1 MAEIKYKD
9 VLADFITDIDNN
21 PNLTDEEIFKA
32 YPEFNNDKKLLDAA
46 YQYRNTWKANDY
58 DEPTLQSKFPEFFT
72 PAQPSS
78 AQPANPRV
86 NDNPAPTIEAEY
98 HESLRKQDAASGATN
113 DPNQPF
119 VAPQD
124 DNQAYKEQ
132 MLRTSEA
139 MRRNAERMA
148 QRTQQAATSIP
159 QPSLSLAPQ
168 DGSMG
173 AALERMQRQ
182 RLPEIRKHTIAN
194 NMLNETAQSLGELQR
209 ADREKW
215 MAQGEGMTPTQRSY
229 LAQAYT
235 EDPYLAAAN
244 SVLYNAEVRMQDAK
258 RQNGI
263 SWKNI
268 GEGLA
273 SFGKDTGR
281 HLLTKLEGMASFGMS
296 DLRNAKYQ
304 RDVLKKVADAE
315 AFDNPDAV
323 LTPQEK
329 ALYDATVTNIAVE
342 IARQN
347 DTSRWSK
354 AGQITADMIPFIEDI
369 MLGNALFK
377 GFGDA
382 GRKAITKGVEK
393 HVKNKLAK
401 WLLTNVGDVAMSA
414 GESAATAAI
423 LPHTFANMYGNMT
436 QADMDKVGMNGY
448 RMTLGGVK
456 EQGAAQAWGNAYR
469 DQVKE
474 LFTETGGNFRLIG
487 RALIDNP
494 LGKKILKTPF
504 GIVLKRFEGAKG
516 GAGSRLASMTMYHG
530 VLGEWLEELEGAIY
544 DGNLK
549 DFFTADTQLPMLLS
563 FSVPAAFTGGL
574 NAGQH
579 AYLDAKYKSAGKTID
594 KLIDASAYVGPDK
607 NTLKGQIMAT
617 LYQTPT
623 ENLPQAI
630 GMCVEQVYPQEYKA
644 LMEGAPEKGN
654 KAAELAYALKEYLA
668 SGTVLTVF
676 DPDML
681 GGQIAD
687 VQAHREQMRQQ
698 ATEAAQAA
706 VQNISHEDGN
716 IYRVG
721 IKGKDDVAGY
731 AFRGDLDVVPDKN
744 GAPTTRGRDLITIK
758 MDDGTTP
765 QVPADELVIL
775 DAPQSAQERI
785 DQMTEH
791 YFAQYA
797 NNDLFQIGDKVHIMQ
812 DGQPSEDSSTI
823 VNINDEGVE
832 VEIIDPNGQPNTTI
846 IPHEQAAEM
855 LSKAE
860 GTEDGI
866 VTFQMRDGNTVRLR
880 DMGDGTFASI
890 VSEGE
895 QPYKF
900 TAEELESMG
909 AKRVENPAQGQ
920 PIINNGQPVQ
930 GAPVQGQAP
939 VQPVQ
944 GQAPAAP
951 VQPVQP
957 AQPQI
962 GSNAPGIDELSAED
976 LASQTV
982 TFMQSPK
989 VAQGYLTAE
998 RAKVNAQLQQLE
1010 KEGVTEYNS
1019 AEEYRTKAQ
1028 QLEQSKAR
1036 LQAQLEKIDGAIA
1049 AINAQAEAAV
1059 ARKNLNEAIRKRAA
1073 EFSKQLGANIVIFD
1087 SLEQIPESQA
1097 AARAAYQKVGD
1108 DLDAWY
1114 DENTGDI
1121 YMNANAFED
1130 MQRFEEK
1137 VFHEVVS
1144 HKGLDQLL
1152 GKAKYDKLCDAVW
1165 NSMSEASRNQYM
1177 AYARATHI
1185 RGSEKEF
1192 QRIAAKE
1199 YIAFLSEKRAAL
1211 ELNDQSEEAN
1221 TIRSEWAKICD
1232 FLRELFKK
1240 IFGNVQITDEDLAK
1254 LVHAS
1259 FVNMQRQA
1267 QGITEEQGET
1277 NGVEAIFKPIMDA
1290 VAQWQGQPLIN
1301 GLDPKKIGL
1310 SALNPDYARN
1320 KIRQIQE
1327 LLNKPEKTAEDV
1339 AAIDGILGELYGA
1352 LNTLIG
1358 SRQGGNE
1365 NNNAESLINDIALQ
1379 IAKIGAIS
1387 QELLDSYV
1395 NEFAAAHNEEVSYGD
1410 NGFDSYIGGNSM
1422 WMRSA
1427 LDRESGNTHDAERAE
1442 KKRRKEEAAAAAAA
1456 RNKITDEQQAV
1467 IDQLSQESAVGTTF
1481 VDGKSTYTIT
1491 GVAHEN
1497 EDGNMV
1503 VPVHVE
1509 KNGKTR
1515 DFEEDAVV
1523 ISNKMLKA
1531 KPAAP
1536 VKQETKEPE
1545 DHTAADFLNEALTE
1559 TAKGNVPANVTID
1572 ETTIRDEEDSVE
1584 MDARLLID
1592 GKPSNLS
1599 VTIFDQSLGSRGG
1612 YDPANLVKYY
1622 PFDNADN
1629 WSWEKA
1635 DVLVN
1640 FFNKGEHSGKASVL
1654 DESDAVYF
1662 TSLQAAMEFAEFVN
1676 SEAANSPEVRLAI
1689 AEAETDP
1696 NPTEAQKKAENYKQG
1711 HVTLWGLPITIENPK
1726 GSIRRGTDANG
1737 KQWEQE
1743 MHHTY
1748 GKIRRTEG
1756 VDGDH
1761 IDVFIGP
1768 NLTSDKVF
1776 VVDQRN
1782 VDTGEFDEHK
1792 VMLGF
1797 DSLEDA
1803 QNGYLSNYE
1812 EGWQGMGTVT
1822 EVTMDEFK
1830 KWIDSSTRKTKPFAE
1845 YKSVKPEGGQSQ
1857 EQAPALAAEVIDPNA
1872 PLNSLSD
1879 VKKLMD
1885 AIGYEGTLSKVL
1897 TDNAGKKFVK
1907 YQANGV
1913 VTPNIYLGETTP
1925 RDILEQFY
1933 LYDNVMGVNIP
1944 ADLQAEFDK
1953 EKARAQEVRNDLY
1966 ASDREQI
1973 KQMLTEERIPFVD
1986 VVDSERGSR
1995 IIFTDRKNENGNYTD
2010 WMDVSDADRARE
2022 DISFIRAK
2030 AATYNRET
2038 SETPAEDLTPLEA
2051 AKKRKAARN
2060 AAKAAEQAA
2069 QTQGESEMLTR
2080 LRELQEG
2087 EDQQAP
2093 QDYLHSLTDEQ
2104 LDVLEDEVNEL
2115 WNKART
2121 ENNLRDLNDQQI
2133 REQYPEA
2140 WKTLLLR
2147 NRVSAEN
2154 SRRYDMQIT
2163 EESIANRKAHTE
2175 SEELRRYYEYE
2186 FAYMR
2191 ASASKGDVLKAV
2203 HDAEEYLAGL
2213 SYEELA
2219 KIYNE
2224 IVRLQSEHDVPWIL
2238 NNAYKARSAN
2248 MENEGVFDYGLN
2260 HQGEIPEG
2268 KANKPKI
2275 NASDWTAKDDL
2286 RPVLQ
2291 GVYHDPTGV
2300 GVVTNAHILMA
2311 TPSLYDPA
2319 QDGKIVKKDGST
2331 VDGKFPDWQ
2340 GVVDQ
2345 ARRINK
2351 KEATVD
2357 WTAIRNFIA
2366 GIKAKMK
2373 EEGNPLKKDSL
2384 ANIIFRMPDG
2394 QVIIYRLN
2402 MFIPFADAAAA
2413 VGANTLHYSPI
2424 NGQTLAEVG
2433 DSHLVIMPVDPE
2445 SFRKNLDWGYKDNF
2459 YYDLQPKQDEPVSAE
2474 TPKTESK
2481 PERKPKPTRKKA
2493 APAEQ
2498 TQAPVETDAEVIETQ
2513 KPKNTDKIEDV
2524 GEKIGGARKDIVQET
2539 VDRINVNGDTF
2550 AKIFPK
2556 FDYHKLIANGLEP
2569 RLAAG
2574 LKYVCEH
2581 AKKSYKIRKKRFGEK
2596 NALEATR
2603 FMANYAKG
2611 YLLGDTSLD
2620 FTSEGWVF
2628 TAYGKRRYE
2637 FGIKLWESLREAM
2650 GDTMFDVDLSGYD
2663 CDIIPTEEERRAEAV
2678 EAGRKFTHSTNV
2690 YYRRNADGESVEFTP
2705 RYAINTPKG
2714 DKLFTAEEYDQAV
2727 QYFQDQVTSAI
2738 NYQAANPFELAIYRK
2753 RGSDDCCVHAKIGG
2767 KWVELT
2773 PWGKEY
2779 GLKYRD
2785 EHRAELQA
2793 MAQRK
2798 AEELKEQRKNTRPE
2812 AKVEVKWFSGV
2823 EVVGS
2828 YRIATKIG
2836 KEYVPISD
2844 PMLPKDIW
2852 RYAREHHD
2860 ELQAKAQELLNAY
2873 LDEQEANRGW
2883 KPQLNIGGLR
2893 NRVGTDWRN
2902 GADVTAERFRTEFG
2916 FRGVEFGNYVT
2927 QKERQRLL
2935 NECFDALHDMA
2946 EILGVSPRALS
2957 LNGQL
2962 GFAIGARGGAGA
2974 KAHYEP
2980 GKNVINLTK
2989 KNGWGA
2995 LAHEWWHA
3003 MDYYF
3008 GKREKERP
3016 ATGGV
3021 FRDDVRKQMQDAF
3034 AAVMKAINGSEYLK
3048 RSQNLDA
3055 KTNKHYYA
3063 EDTELGARAFEDYI
3077 AKQLIERGQ
3086 VNDFLSHHT
3095 SEEDWNGDISNYPYP
3110 IEKDGTALADAFQSF
3125 FDTVEEQEDAS
3136 TGNSVLFSVTDKKYA
3151 QFALTQANN
3160 PMLDDVH
3167 TGIRS
3172 VEDIH
3177 TLEETLN
3184 DDKLLVTEP
3193 DWEEED
3199 IRRAIDDN
3207 QVTIY
3212 SSKPIQDG
3220 TFVTPSRMVAE
3231 DYAGGEIV
3239 YEKTVS
3245 PDKVAWIASD
3255 EGQYADVDHYDG
3267 NILFSI
3273 TNANNEIF
3281 YSNAE
3286 RAVEGI
3292 KQDKATPEQWRAMI
3306 EKAGGLKAGE
3316 DKWLGLSDWL
3326 AQQRP
3331 TIESHPDETP
3341 LQFAQRAQAERK
3353 KFTISK
3359 QEILHYIRANKIQ
3372 IEETEYGETTP
3383 ENNPTFR
3390 AFQDEVTEMWENVN
3404 RMQNGRFNE
3413 AVQDI
3418 IRFEDDMQA
3427 KYGDDWRDLM
3437 DDSER
3442 NVANYLQ
3449 ERRDEIN
3456 MEVFLPEEVVM
3467 EEMCNRHGDDFQLAF
3482 SIDDDGSLSIA
3493 NEDAAGYYLD
3503 VNPINDTR
3511 LQYTTEGLTNKHEI
3525 AMTVPTIE
3533 AWNETDEIHF
3543 GDAGEG
3549 RAIAWVRFGDAKT
3562 VSKPEELVQAEQG
3575 YKEFSRKMIGQYG
3588 LTYTERVMSDSERQ
3602 QESDLIAKLNQ
3613 ARKDHPQVEEKV
3625 LVIDEIQS
3633 KRHQDGREYGYVDSE
3648 TAIKYRQLEK
3658 EVSKAQLEYHDYRDQ
3673 LWKKYENQVRTRG
3686 EMLDVL
3692 TPEEKSKHTELQEK
3706 YENLYDRWEDFKMN
3720 IPASAIPAAPFE
3732 KNWHELAMKRILRY
3746 AAENGYD
3753 KVAWTTGDQQAER
3766 YDIGE
3771 FIESITRN
3779 EDEDYPYSY
3788 EVVPVNGSYM
3798 NYDFDENGIYH
3809 DDGDPQMDGKSM
3821 EDIFGK
3827 DLAKRLK
3834 EMPAGEKLDGNGL
3847 RIGAEGM
3854 KGFYDEILPR
3864 FLTKYGKKWGAQ
3876 VGSVQLPE
3884 LREKEWEN
3892 GERGGLKMH
3901 SIDITPEMRESVLQG
3916 QPMFSIT
3923 PKNTSLDQVL
3933 FSIKVNHNSP
3943 FLLKKADG
3951 AFVDP
3956 ATGERLGFDH
3966 RFMSAGEGGQAHGW
3980 GSYFSVND
3988 LRNYASSQREFATYQ
4003 GWKAYQLPLTVENI
4017 PAHMIL
4023 QISEVHKGRT
4033 FEHMCKIAKDI
4044 LNDYRA
4050 DIAEEEGTLRG
4061 SRIFD
4066 QMYNHDFI
4074 SYDDEVDLLNKY
4086 EQNGVEWIKSFFDE
4100 IEKGIDA
4107 LNADDFLLPAR
4118 HHYDV
4123 EIPDNNGTNYIEEE
4137 QPLSKEQIE
4146 RLRKANEEL
4155 AQEDIF
4161 DHGYTR
4167 KYQRTYPFSDVKN
4180 FLLFAEKQPEQYPF
4194 RSFYGDLES
4203 FMGANMHPEYIT
4215 KLLQR
4220 AGFDGIHYE
4229 GQRDGECY
4237 VIFNENDA
4245 KIVNHVMFSITP
4257 KAERIEKLRN
4267 SEPVVITG
4275 NEIAVSDV
4283 PAEQRRIVKEYM
4295 REHNL
4300 KGEYTNADTGS
4311 VIQVQYG
4318 RKNGGVMELLQ
4329 HDFKNPEHIQSIA
4342 AIPQI
4347 IEKSIYIDSAKNWDK
4362 EKNPEVTEYQYFVC
4376 GLKIGDED
4384 YTVRSSIAIDRHG
4397 NRYYDHKL
4405 THMEKGKLLD
4415 LSGRVTNPAR
4425 SQAVADNGSITNSER
4440 KDNTLFSILQ
4450 INPQENAENLQN
4462 SSENADLESKSGENG
4477 EQTPKNTSLDQVLF
4491 SITVN
4496 HNSPYLL
4503 KKADGSFVDPAT
4515 GERLGFDHRFIGS
4528 GEGAQAHGWGSY
4540 FSQNDIEGYRQETKT
4555 YKDEPVAADP
4565 YSDNAADRAL
4575 FYYEQEGGTQKA
4587 VKFLRE
4593 LMREEDDADTK
4604 REYQECIDVL
4614 LDEKSW
4620 GERKGHRYI
4629 VEIPDNDGTN
4639 YLDEMKTLPKPLRR
4653 KIAAAVRELPGEP
4666 MPSVKYVNYTGGWR
4680 QLADMIERN
4689 QWAYLE
4695 IRDRLFNA
4703 FGGYPIDSEKRLSKL
4718 MSSLGFV
4725 GVHYDGRRDGECYVI
4740 FDENDAKIVDHVMF
4754 SITEKDPVK
4763 RWEAENPKPKAKE
4776 DEPTID
4782 YAKRLQQ
4789 WNNEHRKVKDA
4800 IKDAQPS
4807 YDHETYDGVLFSM
4820 TPPVTGETLGD
4831 VATSARQR
4839 SDLNRKR
4846 RESAAITDM
4855 LIQLSKDN
4863 YWRMQEALHKINA
4876 DIKSLRRAMRL
4887 QSNLD
4892 KKQVEELL
4900 HLYQSLIESTSEWAK
4915 PGDMPETTGMI
4926 FKNIVESIGKE
4937 DITEQINNIMV
4948 YLSAAQR
4955 TAARNQWYK
4964 LRTTE
4969 LKKLN
4974 ISGVVTQG
4982 KVAVQGQ
4989 HAIQALNE
4997 ALSKENGL
5005 TLKDLVGDA
5014 ETGDEGLIGRMMEE
5028 EDKATTESLKLE
5040 YKGKW
5045 IGYTLAAQHM
5055 ERMEQLN
5062 SERKELEAD
5071 KRAAENNEHL
5081 KPFVKAELI
5090 ERLRQ
5095 ALVDNDIA
5103 KADAYMQSTTDLQD
5117 YVTMQT
5123 ERAKNFLQHLEEW
5136 SRRIRNMAAED
5147 LSGVQAD
5154 PLGKDRKKSKVLA
5167 DLSDWQFSTARD
5179 MQSLLRFLG
5188 RNTPDGK
5195 GALYNHYFYGYQ
5207 RAADTE
5213 FKGIMEATDTMGKKV
5228 AEIFG
5233 KGYKTFEDVGKLCRQ
5248 ESKRLKLELKDV
5260 FDGVNNVDIP
5270 ISVDNALYIY
5280 AVSKMDDGMDKLLA
5294 MNISREDVANLI
5306 KDIDPR
5312 LIELVDWVQ
5321 NEFFVNLRNR
5331 YNPTHESLY
5340 GAPMDKIENY
5350 FPLRI
5355 ARGSLQK
5362 NVDVAE
5368 DENDASRLLPGT
5380 STGAIKRRTKNAKP
5394 LDILAAGFL
5403 TETVRHITQMEKW
5416 NAFAQWTRDTNIL
5429 LSDIMFRERVKALNS
5444 YIYGENGDVYAAL
5457 KKAMQMANGTYKSAK
5472 ESGSTFTLN
5481 VAKGATSAK
5490 INFRVWT
5497 AMKQIASHPAVIP
5510 YLTNAAAWKEY
5521 GKIMVNPYQAL
5532 YGARQWALETLP
5544 AFQKRIS
5551 KRDMG
5556 DMRLM
5561 RRAGDWEW
5569 QRKILEASAKYG
5581 MFSNMYVDTL
5591 TCAHIAKVA
5600 YESTKADLLSKGY
5613 TEEQATEKALLE
5625 AEIAFNTSQQSSESG
5640 YMAPVQSD
5648 RTWNTVVHTVF
5659 RVSPIQYTREWLY
5672 YGRNIGRKMKKG
5684 AKERMVDSRMR
5695 FYMLDGLSREQA
5707 QKAAESDYR
5716 KALAKD
5722 IAGFTV
5728 YGWLMNAVWRLM
5740 AAVPYLL
5747 LGDDDDEKKKLIKRA
5762 MTWGFYASPITGL
5775 FWGGALESALDR
5787 GDVAELFDKEMPI
5800 TSDIVKAARLI
5811 KGGKAAEVASASLN
5825 VLVQSTIGFDIAQF
5839 TENIA
5844 DAVIAVKSDQDMSNF
5859 KKARLVA
5866 QSLMSVPKSQW
5877 EQVLIDKAVEDAPK
5891 QSNGAWTKYKFQS
5904 VYDKY
5909 LEDYIEYYSVHQA
5922 PLTFWAR
5929 GEENEQKMRE
5939 NAEKKYRKLLR
5950 ERGIDKDVLPN
5961 TKASRD
5967 KKRR

>member
-1 MAEIKYKD
+1 MADRIAELYQIASKKG
-9 VLADFITDIDNN
+9 VLAEGLTEDMFREQTKTDEGLRSFYDYASQNGM
-21 PNLTDEEIFKA
+21 NLTEWPTFRGKARGEIMDDL
-32 YPEFNNDKKLLDAA
+32 P
-46 YQYRNTWKANDY
+46 QQ
-58 DEPTLQSKFPEFFT
+58 PQQ

-78 AQPANPRV
+78 SQPSSSAQPAGV
-86 NDNPAPTIEAEY
+86 SGGSLLDEQAELARQNAY
-98 HESLRKQDAASGATN
+98 QGVTN

-119 VAPQD
+119 VASQTTQPIQGRELKMD
-124 DNQAYKEQ
+124 EVVRPKGYENLTDEQLNEQIAQLSGNVHEQKARELYKARYGKDYVEPEEPKGWWERYFGNKGREYANERQRYAEAVLDASRIEELDNPGAAK
-132 MLRTSEA
+132 
-139 MRRNAERMA
+139 RRNEQVATLKQEKAYRDRQVAMPKLGEEIKDLQ
-148 QRTQQAATSIP
+148 QRI
-159 QPSLSLAPQ
+159 LSNEKQ
-168 DGSMG
+168 DGNDMRG
-173 AALERMQRQ
+173 A
-182 RLPEIRKHTIAN
+182 KHLLNQTI
-194 NMLNETAQSLGELQR
+194 
-209 ADREKW
+209 D
-215 MAQGEGMTPTQRSY
+215 
-229 LAQAYT
+229 
-235 EDPYLAAAN
+235 
-244 SVLYNAEVRMQDAK
+244 LYNAPSKYGRGSGIANWGQGLADQITDYDTWTAGVTELVRYGNLNGIVNKMNKGGYDTLTKEEQLLLETFLMSTAVQDMRSDLSTGYEIGKGAAESIPFMVEMYLTAGAGAAAK
-258 RQNGI
+258 RGLVQLAERKVGKAFAEKLARSLGGTAIRDAAGNLVERGATQTVAGKVGKTLAYDFAQTAAMP
-263 SWKNI
+263 STYSNI
-268 GEGLA
+268 YKDRVTEILQGDGNYGFKDLA
-273 SFGKDTGR
+273 RSFTGQMVETGTER
-281 HLLTKLEGMASFGMS
+281 WGGRLIDRGMS
-296 DLRNAKYQ
+296 KMI
-304 RDVLKKVADAE
+304 
-315 AFDNPDAV
+315 PI
-323 LTPQEK
+323 
-329 ALYDATVTNIAVE
+329 DAT
-342 IARQN
+342 
-347 DTSRWSK
+347 
-354 AGQITADMIPFIEDI
+354 
-369 MLGNALFK
+369 ALW
-377 GFGDA
+377 G
-382 GRKAITKGVEK
+382 
-393 HVKNKLAK
+393 KNKLFGHFVENYINSPIGETGEEVIAAGVNTLRSLNPLYYHTDDK
-401 WLLTNVGDVAMSA
+401 SVSSNKRLRGELGEMLTPEGLGKTFLTILPMSIFGGGANAAMNRMAANAVVRDYGQSRQALQSLLESSGATPEEANRIVNQIEASDSDRAFFDKMNMAYNNLLNKYMMENPNAPIEDVKAYQQQLDQVLGDYTKQAGAYNQMVGDLMEKYEKLSDNEKRTVDSAM
-414 GESAATAAI
+414 EDYMVRAAEE
-423 LPHTFANMYGNMT
+423 FASK
-436 QADMDKVGMNGY
+436 QQPQD
-448 RMTLGGVK
+448 R
-456 EQGAAQAWGNAYR
+456 Q
-469 DQVKE
+469 
-474 LFTETGGNFRLIG
+474 
-487 RALIDNP
+487 
-494 LGKKILKTPF
+494 
-504 GIVLKRFEGAKG
+504 
-516 GAGSRLASMTMYHG
+516 
-530 VLGEWLEELEGAIY
+530 
-544 DGNLK
+544 
-549 DFFTADTQLPMLLS
+549 TQL
-563 FSVPAAFTGGL
+563 
-574 NAGQH
+574 
-579 AYLDAKYKSAGKTID
+579 
-594 KLIDASAYVGPDK
+594 
-607 NTLKGQIMAT
+607 
-617 LYQTPT
+617 
-623 ENLPQAI
+623 
-630 GMCVEQVYPQEYKA
+630 
-644 LMEGAPEKGN
+644 
-654 KAAELAYALKEYLA
+654 
-668 SGTVLTVF
+668 
-676 DPDML
+676 
-681 GGQIAD
+681 
-687 VQAHREQMRQQ
+687 RQQ
-698 ATEAAQAA
+698 ATEAAQQE
-706 VQNISHEDGN
+706 VQGMTHQDGN
-716 IYRVG
+716 VYYVG
-721 IKGKDDVAGY
+721 IKGKDGSEGY
-731 AFRGDLDVVPDKN
+731 AVSGNLNMQQDDK
-744 GAPTTRGRDLITIK
+744 GMYSTSGRDLVTVK
-758 MDDGTTP
+758 MNDGSVQ
-765 QVPADELVIL
+765 QVPADELVVRDL
-775 DAPQSAQERI
+775 PVSANELIQERT
-785 DQMTEH
+785 DH

-797 NNDLFQIGDKVHIMQ
+797 NNDLFHVGDKVYLKQ
-812 DGQPSEDSSTI
+812 NGQQSAESSTI
-823 VNINDEGVE
+823 VDINDEGIE

-846 IPHEQAAEM
+846 IPHEEAAEA
-855 LSKAE
+855 LAVAE
-860 GTEDGI
+860 GETEDNI
-866 VTFQMRDGNTVRLR
+866 VTYNVNGNELRLR
-880 DMGDGTFASI
+880 DLGNGTY
-890 VSEGE
+890 E
-895 QPYKF
+895 
-900 TAEELESMG
+900 TLDAEEG
-909 AKRVENPAQGQ
+909 AAPHRFTDADLAQLGAQRVD
-920 PIINNGQPVQ
+920 QPVSSQ
-930 GAPVQGQAP
+930 PLQQPVIGQAP
-939 VQPVQ
+939 VQAPLQ
-944 GQAPAAP
+944 TQQPPQAP
-951 VQPVQP
+951 QQ
-957 AQPQI
+957 QQF

-976 LASQTV
+976 FAAQTV
-982 TFMQSPK
+982 SFMQSPK

-1010 KEGVTEYNS
+1010 NEGVVDYTN
-1019 AEEYRTKAQ
+1019 AEDYRTKAQ
-1028 QLEQSKAR
+1028 QIEQTKAR

-1114 DENTGDI
+1114 DETTGDI

-1152 GKAKYDKLCDAVW
+1152 GKAKYEKLCDAVW

-1199 YIAFLSEKRAAL
+1199 YIAFLSERRAAL

-1221 TIRSEWAKICD
+1221 TIRSEWAKICE
-1232 FLRELFKK
+1232 FLKDLFSK

-1267 QGITEEQGET
+1267 QGITEEQAPTDNRETTETPTVSTKHSVPYRTLETDRYGQEIGYTQEVYDEAFRLEQQFAEELDRIGSIEDESEFERQAKEFDYKNLPKGYTTIYDEENKTLRIIPNEPTQYDVGNLHKTPRKFKVGELIQ
-1277 NGVEAIFKPIMDA
+1277 VEVGGRFPHVYVTEVDASGKVVTAIDMEDGRTIISDGHIRDANDIMQDK
-1290 VAQWQGQPLIN
+1290 QT
-1301 GLDPKKIGL
+1301 
-1310 SALNPDYARN
+1310 
-1320 KIRQIQE
+1320 
-1327 LLNKPEKTAEDV
+1327 PEKVTQFLNSLRTA
-1339 AAIDGILGELYGA
+1339 
-1352 LNTLIG
+1352 T
-1358 SRQGGNE
+1358 S
-1365 NNNAESLINDIALQ
+1365 S
-1379 IAKIGAIS
+1379 K
-1387 QELLDSYV
+1387 
-1395 NEFAAAHNEEVSYGD
+1395 
-1410 NGFDSYIGGNSM
+1410 
-1422 WMRSA
+1422 
-1427 LDRESGNTHDAERAE
+1427 
-1442 KKRRKEEAAAAAAA
+1442 
-1456 RNKITDEQQAV
+1456 
-1467 IDQLSQESAVGTTF
+1467 
-1481 VDGKSTYTIT
+1481 
-1491 GVAHEN
+1491 
-1497 EDGNMV
+1497 
-1503 VPVHVE
+1503 P
-1509 KNGKTR
+1509 
-1515 DFEEDAVV
+1515 
-1523 ISNKMLKA
+1523 KA

-1536 VKQETKEPE
+1536 VKQQPVTEATPE
-1545 DHTAADFLNEALTE
+1545 E
-1559 TAKGNVPANVTID
+1559 
-1572 ETTIRDEEDSVE
+1572 
-1584 MDARLLID
+1584 
-1592 GKPSNLS
+1592 
-1599 VTIFDQSLGSRGG
+1599 
-1612 YDPANLVKYY
+1612 
-1622 PFDNADN
+1622 
-1629 WSWEKA
+1629 
-1635 DVLVN
+1635 
-1640 FFNKGEHSGKASVL
+1640 
-1654 DESDAVYF
+1654 
-1662 TSLQAAMEFAEFVN
+1662 
-1676 SEAANSPEVRLAI
+1676 RLAQ
-1689 AEAETDP
+1689 AEAETDT

-1792 VMLGF
+1792 CMLGF
-1797 DSLEDA
+1797 DSLEEA

-1812 EGWQGMGTVT
+1812 EGWQGMGSVT

-1830 KWIDSSTRKTKPFAE
+1830 KWIDSSHRKTKPFAE
-1845 YKSVKPEGGQSQ
+1845 YKSVKTEGADSTAM
-1857 EQAPALAAEVIDPNA
+1857 EQAP
-1872 PLNSLSD
+1872 
-1879 VKKLMD
+1879 
-1885 AIGYEGTLSKVL
+1885 
-1897 TDNAGKKFVK
+1897 TD
-1907 YQANGV
+1907 
-1913 VTPNIYLGETTP
+1913 
-1925 RDILEQFY
+1925 
-1933 LYDNVMGVNIP
+1933 
-1944 ADLQAEFDK
+1944 
-1953 EKARAQEVRNDLY
+1953 
-1966 ASDREQI
+1966 
-1973 KQMLTEERIPFVD
+1973 
-1986 VVDSERGSR
+1986 
-1995 IIFTDRKNENGNYTD
+1995 
-2010 WMDVSDADRARE
+2010 
-2022 DISFIRAK
+2022 
-2030 AATYNRET
+2030 NRET
-2038 SETPAEDLTPLEA
+2038 TDTPAEDLTPLEA
-2051 AKKRKAARN
+2051 AQKRKAARE

-2121 ENNLRDLNDQQI
+2121 ENNLRDLNDPQI

-2191 ASASKGDVLKAV
+2191 ASASNGDVLKAV

-2238 NNAYKARSAN
+2238 SNAYRARSAN

-2319 QDGKIVKKDGST
+2319 QEGKIVKKDGST
-2331 VDGKFPDWQ
+2331 VDGQFPNWQ

-2384 ANIIFRMPDG
+2384 ANIIIRMPDG

-2424 NGQTLAEVG
+2424 NGQTLAENNG
-2433 DSHLVIMPVDPE
+2433 TQLVLMPVDPE

-2581 AKKSYKIRKKRFGEK
+2581 AKKSYKIRKKRFGEN

-2663 CDIIPTEEERRAEAV
+2663 CDVIQSEEERKAEA
-2678 EAGRKFTHSTNV
+2678 EEKGRTYRPSSSI

-2812 AKVEVKWFSGV
+2812 AKVELRLTRREDGTYGNQFQVKL
-2823 EVVGS
+2823 
-2828 YRIATKIG
+2828 G
-2836 KEYVPISD
+2836 KEYVPI
-2844 PMLPKDIW
+2844 KDDIMPITDS
-2852 RYAREHHD
+2852 YNYLREHRE
-2860 ELQAKAQELLNAY
+2860 ELTAKAQEMLNAY

-3021 FRDDVRKQMQDAF
+3021 FREDVRKQMQDAF

-3077 AKQLIERGQ
+3077 AKQLIARGQ

-3184 DDKLLVTEP
+3184 DERLLVTEP

-3199 IRRAIDDN
+3199 IRRAIEDN

-3231 DYAGGEIV
+3231 DYAGGEMV

-3255 EGQYADVDHYDG
+3255 EGQYADTDHYNG

-3286 RAVEGI
+3286 RAVESI

-3316 DKWLGLSDWL
+3316 DKWIGLSDWL

-3413 AVQDI
+3413 ANQDI

-3437 DDSER
+3437 DDSEH

-3511 LQYTTEGLTNKHEI
+3511 LQYTTDGLTNKHEI

-3549 RAIAWVRFGDAKT
+3549 KVVAWARFGDAT
-3562 VSKPEELVQAEQG
+3562 DEQG
-3575 YKEFSRKMIGQYG
+3575 NK
-3588 LTYTERVMSDSERQ
+3588 T
-3602 QESDLIAKLNQ
+3602 
-3613 ARKDHPQVEEKV
+3613 

-3633 KRHQDGREYGYVDSE
+3633 KRHQEGREKGYKATPTEEEYKEIIRREKVANSLRGDKYDFEREMKVKYGSFDFEDIFNSQMTDAERDEWRQYDHDVDEAEAELHELKDRFPYDPS
-3648 TAIKYRQLEK
+3648 
-3658 EVSKAQLEYHDYRDQ
+3658 
-3673 LWKKYENQVRTRG
+3673 
-3686 EMLDVL
+3686 
-3692 TPEEKSKHTELQEK
+3692 TP
-3706 YENLYDRWEDFKMN
+3706 
-3720 IPASAIPAAPFE
+3720 PAAPFE
-3732 KNWHELAMKRILRY
+3732 KNWHELAMKRILRF

-3753 KVAWTTGDQQAER
+3753 KVAWTTGDQQAAR
-3766 YDIGE
+3766 YNIGE
-3771 FIESITRN
+3771 VIDSITRN

-3788 EVVPVNGSYM
+3788 SVMSKDHGELE
-3798 NYDFDENGIYH
+3798 YDFDEDGIYH
-3809 DDGDPQMDGKSM
+3809 DDGDPELDGKSM
-3821 EDIFGK
+3821 SDVFGK
-3827 DLAKRLK
+3827 ELAKRLQ
-3834 EMPAGEKLDGNGL
+3834 EMPAGETIDNEGL
-3847 RIGAEGM
+3847 RIGGEGM
-3854 KGFYDEILPR
+3854 RGFYDDILPR
-3864 FLTKYGKKWGAQ
+3864 FMQKYGKKWGVK
-3876 VGSVQLPE
+3876 VGEVTMPQLE
-3884 LREKEWEN
+3884 D
-3892 GERGGLKMH
+3892 GYQTMH
-3901 SIDITPEMRESVLQG
+3901 AIDINDAMRESVMEG
-3916 QPMFSIT
+3916 QPMFSITPKAERIEKLRNSEPIVVEYNGEYELNRKSAKDWAKKNIRGEYVNLDTQDKVAVSGVGIDEVLSHGEREEEHLKSIIAIPQMIKNSIFIEERGKEHENSRYERYKYYVCGLKIDGVDYTAKIVIGVKNGISYYDHQLTRIEKGRLIDSLNELSNPVANNQASKIDGKDKKLFSILQINPQENAENVQNSSENADFGEET

-3943 FLLKKADG
+3943 
-3951 AFVDP
+3951 
-3956 ATGERLGFDH
+3956 
-3966 RFMSAGEGGQAHGW
+3966 
-3980 GSYFSVND
+3980 
-3988 LRNYASSQREFATYQ
+3988 
-4003 GWKAYQLPLTVENI
+4003 
-4017 PAHMIL
+4017 
-4023 QISEVHKGRT
+4023 
-4033 FEHMCKIAKDI
+4033 
-4044 LNDYRA
+4044 
-4050 DIAEEEGTLRG
+4050 
-4061 SRIFD
+4061 
-4066 QMYNHDFI
+4066 
-4074 SYDDEVDLLNKY
+4074 
-4086 EQNGVEWIKSFFDE
+4086 
-4100 IEKGIDA
+4100 
-4107 LNADDFLLPAR
+4107 
-4118 HHYDV
+4118 
-4123 EIPDNNGTNYIEEE
+4123 
-4137 QPLSKEQIE
+4137 
-4146 RLRKANEEL
+4146 
-4155 AQEDIF
+4155 
-4161 DHGYTR
+4161 
-4167 KYQRTYPFSDVKN
+4167 
-4180 FLLFAEKQPEQYPF
+4180 
-4194 RSFYGDLES
+4194 
-4203 FMGANMHPEYIT
+4203 
-4215 KLLQR
+4215 
-4220 AGFDGIHYE
+4220 
-4229 GQRDGECY
+4229 
-4237 VIFNENDA
+4237 
-4245 KIVNHVMFSITP
+4245 
-4257 KAERIEKLRN
+4257 
-4267 SEPVVITG
+4267 
-4275 NEIAVSDV
+4275 
-4283 PAEQRRIVKEYM
+4283 
-4295 REHNL
+4295 
-4300 KGEYTNADTGS
+4300 
-4311 VIQVQYG
+4311 
-4318 RKNGGVMELLQ
+4318 
-4329 HDFKNPEHIQSIA
+4329 
-4342 AIPQI
+4342 
-4347 IEKSIYIDSAKNWDK
+4347 
-4362 EKNPEVTEYQYFVC
+4362 
-4376 GLKIGDED
+4376 
-4384 YTVRSSIAIDRHG
+4384 
-4397 NRYYDHKL
+4397 
-4405 THMEKGKLLD
+4405 
-4415 LSGRVTNPAR
+4415 
-4425 SQAVADNGSITNSER
+4425 
-4440 KDNTLFSILQ
+4440 
-4450 INPQENAENLQN
+4450 
-4462 SSENADLESKSGENG
+4462 
-4477 EQTPKNTSLDQVLF
+4477 
-4491 SITVN
+4491 
-4496 HNSPYLL
+4496 YLL
-4503 KKADGSFVDPAT
+4503 KKADGSFVDPTT
-4515 GERLGFDHRFIGS
+4515 GERLGFDHRFMGR
-4528 GEGAQAHGWGSY
+4528 GEGNQAHGYGSY
-4540 FSQNDIEGYRQETKT
+4540 FSVRDLRNY
-4555 YKDEPVAADP
+4555 A
-4565 YSDNAADRAL
+4565 
-4575 FYYEQEGGTQKA
+4575 EGGKENLLNRIDDVFDTAGWDRGWRIAAGMYLNKA
-4587 VKFLRE
+4587 SHESAKSFKKWMEDKLASSKQNVDKYEGMSQAE
-4593 LMREEDDADTK
+4593 LNG
-4604 REYQECIDVL
+4604 L
-4614 LDEKSW
+4614 LSLDELDILHSNRVDVRVIPEFLARLKNDTDTRIRHHYS
-4620 GERKGHRYI
+4620 

-4639 YLDEMKTLPKPLRR
+4639 YIEERQPMNARARKAIMDGLIADGYTMEEKDNGEFGWYEFNKGDFREDPDNQISLLKEDETYGDFIHDNFHGYDSKM
-4653 KIAAAVRELPGEP
+4653 IARV
-4666 MPSVKYVNYTGGWR
+4666 SKY
-4680 QLADMIERN
+4680 
-4689 QWAYLE
+4689 
-4695 IRDRLFNA
+4695 
-4703 FGGYPIDSEKRLSKL
+4703 LSDA
-4718 MSSLGFV
+4718 GVV
-4725 GVHYDGRRDGECYVI
+4725 GIHYDGRRDGECYVI

-4754 SITEKDPVK
+4754 SITEKDPLK
-4763 RWEAENPKPKAKE
+4763 RWEAENPKPEAKE
-4776 DEPTID
+4776 GEPTID

-4789 WNNEHRKVKDA
+4789 WNIERRKVKDA

-4807 YDHETYDGVLFSM
+4807 YDHAEYDGVLFST
-4820 TPPVTGETLGD
+4820 TPPFTGETIGD
-4831 VATSARQR
+4831 LYAGARQR

-4855 LIQLSKDN
+4855 LIKLSKDN

-4876 DIKSLRRAMRL
+4876 DIRALRKATAMQADLDRSQVEALLDLTNQLIQVQWGGGSDNPAYQPQTMATIIQQVRNAIGKADISEEVGKIEDYLVHAQRVAAKNQWDKLRRTPF
-4887 QSNLD
+4887 
-4892 KKQVEELL
+4892 E
-4900 HLYQSLIESTSEWAK
+4900 
-4915 PGDMPETTGMI
+4915 
-4926 FKNIVESIGKE
+4926 
-4937 DITEQINNIMV
+4937 
-4948 YLSAAQR
+4948 
-4955 TAARNQWYK
+4955 
-4964 LRTTE
+4964 
-4969 LKKLN
+4969 KLN

-4982 KVAVQGQ
+4982 KVAIQGQ
-4989 HAIQALNE
+4989 HALKALNE
-4997 ALSKENGL
+4997 ALNSRMTVEQLEEEISLLYQKI
-5005 TLKDLVGDA
+5005 
-5014 ETGDEGLIGRMMEE
+5014 DEATDESLRTQYTGRM
-5028 EDKATTESLKLE
+5028 
-5040 YKGKW
+5040 
-5045 IGYTLAAQHM
+5045 IGYETARQHL
-5055 ERMEQLN
+5055 ERLEELMQERQQLRN
-5062 SERKELEAD
+5062 ELEASRT
-5071 KRAAENNEHL
+5071 KKELSPAARRELEASIKETLRDNN
-5081 KPFVKAELI
+5081 
-5090 ERLRQ
+5090 LRQ
-5095 ALVDNDIA
+5095 AEAYTQSVRDLQEYVSGQTDIA
-5103 KADAYMQSTTDLQD
+5103 KNFIEQQRQRTEMIRGYAAKDL
-5117 YVTMQT
+5117 
-5123 ERAKNFLQHLEEW
+5123 EGA
-5136 SRRIRNMAAED
+5136 S
-5147 LSGVQAD
+5147 AD
-5154 PLGKDRKKSKVLA
+5154 PHRTNEKQSGWRKIWDAFASPIR
-5167 DLSDWQFSTARD
+5167 DL
-5179 MQSLLRFLG
+5179 QSLLRLTG
-5188 RNTPDGK
+5188 LHAPDGE
-5195 GALYNHYFYGYQ
+5195 GYLYNHFM
-5207 RAADTE
+5207 RNWTDAADKE
-5213 FKGIMEATDTMGKKV
+5213 RQGIVAAQKTLDAKISELTHGK
-5228 AEIFG
+5228 
-5233 KGYKTFEDVGKLCRQ
+5233 YKTWEEAARDIKSKSHNKLSVSLWTGK
-5248 ESKRLKLELKDV
+5248 
-5260 FDGVNNVDIP
+5260 FDGAQPVYEDRP
-5270 ISVDNALYIY
+5270 IDAGNALYIY
-5280 AVSKMDDGMDKLLA
+5280 AVNKMNDGRMKLTA
-5294 MNISREDVANLI
+5294 MNITDQKVRDLANQVKEMFGQEILDV
-5306 KDIDPR
+5306 
-5312 LIELVDWVQ
+5312 VDWVQ
-5321 NEFFVNLRNR
+5321 REFFSELRNR
-5331 YNPTHESLY
+5331 YNPTHEALF
-5340 GAPMDKIENY
+5340 GAPMDAIENY

-5355 ARGSLQK
+5355 NASARQK
-5362 NVDVAE
+5362 DE
-5368 DENDASRLLPGT
+5368 DITEPDDDTSRLLSGT
-5380 STGAIKRRTKNAKP
+5380 STGAIKRRKRNSLP
-5394 LDILAAGFL
+5394 LD
-5403 TETVRHITQMEKW
+5403 VRNADFFQEVIRHVAQMERW
-5416 NAFAQWTRDTNIL
+5416 NAFAQWTRDSNIL
-5429 LSDIMFRERVKALNS
+5429 FSDIDFRNKIKNMDT
-5444 YIYGENGDVYAAL
+5444 IYGKGDKLYTYM
-5457 KKAMQMANGTYKSAK
+5457 KKAFQTAVGVYKPQSDIFS
-5472 ESGSTFTLN
+5472 EMTLN
-5481 VAKGATSAK
+5481 LAKGVTSAK
-5490 INFRVWT
+5490 INFRVFT
-5497 AMKQIASHPAVIP
+5497 ALKQLASF
-5510 YLTNAAAWKEY
+5510 
-5521 GKIMVNPYQAL
+5521 
-5532 YGARQWALETLP
+5532 P
-5544 AFQKRIS
+5544 AFFTYMTESGFVKSYMSSWVHPHDTMKWAKANLPSFEKRVS

-5561 RRAGDWEW
+5561 QRSTDWEW
-5569 QRKILEASAKYG
+5569 NKRMLELSQKYG
-5581 MFSNMYVDTL
+5581 MYFNVLFDTL
-5591 TCAHIAKVA
+5591 TCATGAKAV
-5600 YESTKADLLSKGY
+5600 YESRLAEYKKKGY
-5613 TEEQATEKALLE
+5613 STAVAESRARQDAEQ
-5625 AEIAFNTSQQSSESG
+5625 AFNTSQQSSEG
-5640 YMAPVQSD
+5640 AYMAPVQMD
-5648 RTWNTVVHTVF
+5648 RNIITAALTVF
-5659 RVSPIQYTREWLY
+5659 RTSPIQYTRNCFYHARNLIRKRGKGTKESMINFRIGQYIADGLTEEQARQAAEKDY
-5672 YGRNIGRKMKKG
+5672 NKSVARDIVGMVVYGALLGILW
-5684 AKERMVDSRMR
+5684 RMVGS
-5695 FYMLDGLSREQA
+5695 L
-5707 QKAAESDYR
+5707 
-5716 KALAKD
+5716 
-5722 IAGFTV
+5722 
-5728 YGWLMNAVWRLM
+5728 
-5740 AAVPYLL
+5740 PYLVA
-5747 LGDDDDEKKKLIKRA
+5747 GDDDDEKKKIRKKA
-5762 MTWGFYASPITGL
+5762 VTGGAIVQPVTGL
-5775 FWGGALESALDR
+5775 LGGGIVESAID
-5787 GDVAELFDKEMPI
+5787 GY
-5800 TSDIVKAARLI
+5800 
-5811 KGGKAAEVASASLN
+5811 G
-5825 VLVQSTIGFDIAQF
+5825 
-5839 TENIA
+5839 NIA
-5844 DAVIAVKSDQDMSNF
+5844 DMFSPELPFTQDLKKAFDNIGNDKYAEAASQALSVMMQSATGFDPNTVADLITRTVTTLDSDAKLDAAQQAWQITGAVLSIPQSQYEQIMLDDLVKAGKGIDMSNTF
-5859 KKARLVA
+5859 GKR
-5866 QSLMSVPKSQW
+5866 
-5877 EQVLIDKAVEDAPK
+5877 
-5891 QSNGAWTKYKFQS
+5891 KFEPM
-5904 VYDKY
+5904 YDKY
-5909 LEDYIEYYSVHQA
+5909 LSDFSTNREVRTA
-5922 PLTFWAR
+5922 PLTWYLR
-5929 GEENEQKMRE
+5929 SDEQAQK
-5939 NAEKKYRKLLR
+5939 AEASAERRFRKLLK
-5950 ERGIDKDVLPN
+5950 ERGLNDLPN

-5967 KKRR
+5967 KKKKK

>member
-1 MAEIKYKD
+1 MANKVNQS
-9 VLADFITDIDNN
+9 VLDDFIVTTNNHPDFDDNK
-21 PNLTDEEIFKA
+21 LMELF
-32 YPEFNNDKKLLDAA
+32 PEFENRADLLDAA
-46 YQYRNTWKANDY
+46 FSYKATKTERNF

-72 PAQPSS
+72 PAQPVQPVSSQPSS
-78 AQPANPRV
+78 AQPAGV
-86 NDNPAPTIEAEY
+86 SGGSLSDEQAELARQNAY
-98 HESLRKQDAASGATN
+98 QGATS
-113 DPNQPF
+113 DPNKPF
-119 VAPQD
+119 VASQD
-124 DNQAYKEQ
+124 ENQAYQEQ

-139 MRRNAERMA
+139 MRHNAERMA
-148 QRTQQAATSIP
+148 QRTEQAAASMP
-159 QPSLSLAPQ
+159 QPSLSLAPK
-168 DGSMG
+168 DGSVG
-173 AALERMQRQ
+173 AALERMQRE

-194 NMLNETAQSLGELQR
+194 NMLNETYQERNAVLDEMFPIEEYEKKGAKR
-209 ADREKW
+209 AEY
-215 MAQGEGMTPTQRSY
+215 GV
-229 LAQAYT
+229 LAQN
-235 EDPYLAAAN
+235 DPYLRAAN
-244 SVLYNAEVRMQDAK
+244 NILMGAQIRMDDTK
-258 RQNGI
+258 RQNGV
-263 SWKNI
+263 SWSNVGNGI
-268 GEGLA
+268 V
-273 SFGKDTGR
+273 SFAKDAAR
-281 HLLTKLEGMASFGMS
+281 HLLGDMEGILSFGTS
-296 DLRNAKYQ
+296 DMRDAMIQ
-304 RDVLKKVADAE
+304 REVLKKVADAGAYDTPE
-315 AFDNPDAV
+315 QV
-323 LTPQEK
+323 LTPQERV
-329 ALYDATVTNIAVE
+329 LYDAITTNIAVE

-354 AGQITADMIPFIEDI
+354 AGQITADMIPFIADI
-369 MLGNALFK
+369 MAGNALFK
-377 GFGDA
+377 GMGKA
-382 GRKAITKGVEK
+382 ARRAITQSVEK
-393 HVKNKLAK
+393 AVKNKLAK
-401 WLLTNVGDVAMSA
+401 WLLTNVGDVAVSA
-414 GESAATAAI
+414 GESAMTASI
-423 LPHTFANMYGNMT
+423 LPRTYSKMYEN
-436 QADMDKVGMNGY
+436 
-448 RMTLGGVK
+448 
-456 EQGAAQAWGNAYR
+456 AAQVDTDKLGMEGDFRMKIGNIKQQGMGDAWGNAYR

-504 GIVLKRFEGAKG
+504 GMVLKRFEGAQG
-516 GAGSRLASMTMYHG
+516 GAGSRFASMTMYHG

-549 DFFTADTQLPMLLS
+549 EFFTADTQLPMLLS
-563 FSVPAAFTGGL
+563 FSVPAAFIGGL

-594 KLIDASAYVGPDK
+594 KLIDASEYVGPDK

-630 GMCVEQVYPQEYKA
+630 GMCVEQVYPEEYKA

-668 SGTVLTVF
+668 SGTVLTAF

-706 VQNISHEDGN
+706 AQNISHEDGN
-716 IYRVG
+716 IYRVT

-731 AFRGDLDVVPDKN
+731 AFRGDLDVVPDKD

-785 DQMTEH
+785 EQMTEH

-797 NNDLFQIGDKVHIMQ
+797 NNDLFHVGDKVYIKQ
-812 DGQPSEDSSTI
+812 NGQQSAESSTI
-823 VNINDEGVE
+823 VNINDEGIE
-832 VEIIDPNGQPNTTI
+832 VEIIDPNGQPNTTV
-846 IPHEQAAEM
+846 IPHEQAAEA
-855 LSKAE
+855 LAVAE
-860 GTEDGI
+860 GETEDNI
-866 VTFQMRDGNTVRLR
+866 VTYNVNGNELRLR
-880 DMGDGTFASI
+880 DLGNGTYETLDAE
-890 VSEGE
+890 EGAAPHRFTDADLAQLGAQRVE
-895 QPYKF
+895 QPV
-900 TAEELESMG
+900 S
-909 AKRVENPAQGQ
+909 GQ
-920 PIINNGQPVQ
+920 PPMQGAQPPLQQAPMQNPTPQAPMQPVATPQ
-930 GAPVQGQAP
+930 
-939 VQPVQ
+939 
-944 GQAPAAP
+944 
-951 VQPVQP
+951 
-957 AQPQI
+957 QPQF

-976 LASQTV
+976 FAAQTV
-982 TFMQSPK
+982 EFMQSPK

-1036 LQAQLEKIDGAIA
+1036 LLAQLEKIDGAIA

-1097 AARAAYQKVGD
+1097 LARQAYEKVGD

-1221 TIRSEWAKICD
+1221 TIRSEWAKICE
-1232 FLRELFKK
+1232 FLKDLFSK

-1301 GLDPKKIGL
+1301 GLDPKKIGM

-1327 LLNKPEKTAEDV
+1327 LLNKPKKTAEDV

-1379 IAKIGAIS
+1379 IAKSGAIS

-1427 LDRESGNTHDAERAE
+1427 LDRESGNTHEAEKAE

-1456 RNKITDEQQAV
+1456 LKKNTDEQQAV

-1523 ISNKMLKA
+1523 IANKMLKA

-1662 TSLQAAMEFAEFVN
+1662 TSLQVAIEFAEFVN
-1676 SEAANSPEVRLAI
+1676 SDAANSPEVRLAL

-1792 VMLGF
+1792 CMLGF

-1830 KWIDSSTRKTKPFAE
+1830 KWIDSSHRKTKPFAE
-1845 YKSVKPEGGQSQ
+1845 YKSVKTEGAASTAMEEQ
-1857 EQAPALAAEVIDPNA
+1857 QAP
-1872 PLNSLSD
+1872 
-1879 VKKLMD
+1879 
-1885 AIGYEGTLSKVL
+1885 
-1897 TDNAGKKFVK
+1897 
-1907 YQANGV
+1907 
-1913 VTPNIYLGETTP
+1913 
-1925 RDILEQFY
+1925 
-1933 LYDNVMGVNIP
+1933 
-1944 ADLQAEFDK
+1944 
-1953 EKARAQEVRNDLY
+1953 
-1966 ASDREQI
+1966 
-1973 KQMLTEERIPFVD
+1973 TE
-1986 VVDSERGSR
+1986 
-1995 IIFTDRKNENGNYTD
+1995 
-2010 WMDVSDADRARE
+2010 
-2022 DISFIRAK
+2022 
-2030 AATYNRET
+2030 NRET

-2051 AKKRKAARN
+2051 AQKRKAARE

-2104 LDVLEDEVNEL
+2104 LEVLDKEVNEL

-2154 SRRYDMQIT
+2154 SRRWDMRTT

-2238 NNAYKARSAN
+2238 TNAYRARSAN

-2275 NASDWTAKDDL
+2275 NANDWTAKDDL
-2286 RPVLQ
+2286 RPVMN

-2319 QDGKIVKKDGST
+2319 QEGKIVKKDGST
-2331 VDGKFPDWQ
+2331 VDGKFPNWQ

-2366 GIKAKMK
+2366 GIKTKMK
-2373 EEGNPLKKDSL
+2373 EDGNPLKKDSL
-2384 ANIIFRMPDG
+2384 ANIIIRMPDG
-2394 QVIIYRLN
+2394 QVIIFRLN

-2424 NGQTLAEVG
+2424 NGQTLAENNG
-2433 DSHLVIMPVDPE
+2433 TQLVLMPVDPE

-2581 AKKSYKIRKKRFGEK
+2581 AKKSYKIRKKRFGEN

-2663 CDIIPTEEERRAEAV
+2663 CDVIQSEEERKAEA
-2678 EAGRKFTHSTNV
+2678 EEKGRTYRPSSSI

-2812 AKVEVKWFSGV
+2812 AKVEVKWFPGTQEQPSD
-2823 EVVGS
+2823 
-2828 YRIATKIG
+2828 YRIATKVG

-2860 ELQAKAQELLNAY
+2860 ELQSKAQELLNAY

-2935 NECFDALHDMA
+2935 NECFDALHDLA

-3016 ATGGV
+3016 ATSGI

-3055 KTNKHYYA
+3055 KTNKRYYA

-3110 IEKDGTALADAFQSF
+3110 IEKDGVALADAFQAF
-3125 FDTVEEQEDAS
+3125 FDTVEEQEDAA
-3136 TGNSVLFSVTDKKYA
+3136 TGNGVLFSVTDKKYA

-3167 TGIRS
+3167 TGIRT

-3199 IRRAIDDN
+3199 IRRAIEDN

-3231 DYAGGEIV
+3231 DYAGGEMV

-3273 TNANNEIF
+3273 TNANNDIF

-3286 RAVEGI
+3286 RAVESI

-3316 DKWLGLSDWL
+3316 DKWIGLSDWL

-3413 AVQDI
+3413 ANQDI

-3427 KYGDDWRDLM
+3427 KYGDDWRNLM

-3533 AWNETDEIHF
+3533 AWNESDEIHF

-3549 RAIAWVRFGDAKT
+3549 KVVAWARFGDAKT
-3562 VSKPEELVQAEQG
+3562 ISKPEELAQAEQE

-3633 KRHQDGREYGYVDSE
+3633 NRHQEGREHGYVDSE

-3658 EVSKAQLEYHDYRDQ
+3658 ETSKAQLEYHDYRDQ

-3706 YENLYDRWEDFKMN
+3706 YENLYDRWEEFKKN
-3720 IPASAIPAAPFE
+3720 IPVSAIPAAPFE
-3732 KNWHELAMKRILRY
+3732 KNWHELAMKRILRF

-3753 KVAWTTGDQQAER
+3753 KVAWTTGDQQAAR
-3766 YDIGE
+3766 YNIGE
-3771 FIESITRN
+3771 VIDSITRN

-3788 EVVPVNGSYM
+3788 SVMSKDHGELE
-3798 NYDFDENGIYH
+3798 YDFDENGIYH
-3809 DDGDPQMDGKSM
+3809 DDGDPELDGKSM
-3821 EDIFGK
+3821 SDVFGK
-3827 DLAKRLK
+3827 ELAKRLQ
-3834 EMPAGEKLDGNGL
+3834 EMPAGETIDNEGL
-3847 RIGAEGM
+3847 RIGGEGM
-3854 KGFYDEILPR
+3854 RGFYDDILPR
-3864 FLTKYGKKWGAQ
+3864 FMQKYGKKWGAT
-3876 VGSVQLPE
+3876 VGTVTMPQLQEGYQTMHAVDVTDEMVNSVME
-3884 LREKEWEN
+3884 
-3892 GERGGLKMH
+3892 
-3901 SIDITPEMRESVLQG
+3901 G
-3916 QPMFSIT
+3916 QP
-3923 PKNTSLDQVL
+3923 
-3933 FSIKVNHNSP
+3933 
-3943 FLLKKADG
+3943 
-3951 AFVDP
+3951 
-3956 ATGERLGFDH
+3956 
-3966 RFMSAGEGGQAHGW
+3966 
-3980 GSYFSVND
+3980 
-3988 LRNYASSQREFATYQ
+3988 
-4003 GWKAYQLPLTVENI
+4003 
-4017 PAHMIL
+4017 
-4023 QISEVHKGRT
+4023 
-4033 FEHMCKIAKDI
+4033 
-4044 LNDYRA
+4044 
-4050 DIAEEEGTLRG
+4050 
-4061 SRIFD
+4061 
-4066 QMYNHDFI
+4066 
-4074 SYDDEVDLLNKY
+4074 
-4086 EQNGVEWIKSFFDE
+4086 
-4100 IEKGIDA
+4100 
-4107 LNADDFLLPAR
+4107 
-4118 HHYDV
+4118 
-4123 EIPDNNGTNYIEEE
+4123 
-4137 QPLSKEQIE
+4137 
-4146 RLRKANEEL
+4146 
-4155 AQEDIF
+4155 
-4161 DHGYTR
+4161 
-4167 KYQRTYPFSDVKN
+4167 
-4180 FLLFAEKQPEQYPF
+4180 
-4194 RSFYGDLES
+4194 
-4203 FMGANMHPEYIT
+4203 
-4215 KLLQR
+4215 
-4220 AGFDGIHYE
+4220 
-4229 GQRDGECY
+4229 
-4237 VIFNENDA
+4237 
-4245 KIVNHVMFSITP
+4245 MFSITP

-4267 SEPVVITG
+4267 SEPIVVEYNGEYELNRKSAKDWAKKNIRGEYVNLDTQDKV
-4275 NEIAVSDV
+4275 AVSGVGIDEV
-4283 PAEQRRIVKEYM
+4283 LSHGE
-4295 REHNL
+4295 REEEHL
-4300 KGEYTNADTGS
+4300 K
-4311 VIQVQYG
+4311 
-4318 RKNGGVMELLQ
+4318 
-4329 HDFKNPEHIQSIA
+4329 SII
-4342 AIPQI
+4342 AIPQMI
-4347 IEKSIYIDSAKNWDK
+4347 KNSIFIEERGK
-4362 EKNPEVTEYQYFVC
+4362 EHENSRYERYKYYVC
-4376 GLKIGDED
+4376 GLKIDGVD
-4384 YTVRSSIAIDRHG
+4384 YTAKIVIGVKNGIS
-4397 NRYYDHKL
+4397 YYDHQL
-4405 THMEKGKLLD
+4405 TRIEKGRLIDSLNE
-4415 LSGRVTNPAR
+4415 LSNPVANN
-4425 SQAVADNGSITNSER
+4425 QASKIDG
-4440 KDNTLFSILQ
+4440 KDKKLFSILQ
-4450 INPQENAENLQN
+4450 INPQENAENVQN
-4462 SSENADLESKSGENG
+4462 SSENADLGE
-4477 EQTPKNTSLDQVLF
+4477 ETPKNTSLDQVLF

-4503 KKADGSFVDPAT
+4503 KKADGSFVDPVT
-4515 GERLGFDHRFIGS
+4515 GERLGFDHRFMGT
-4528 GEGAQAHGWGSY
+4528 GEGAQSHGWGSY
-4540 FSQNDIEGYRQETKT
+4540 FSANDIRSYGEGHGFSLRDIKDIFNTSRWQSFGVGDAFDVAKNYLLEAHSEHARSLKKWLEDRLAQKQELLKSYEGKVTT
-4555 YKDEPVAADP
+4555 SVDEDLMVFRAEADVQYIPALLRDMVKDI
-4565 YSDNAADRAL
+4565 
-4575 FYYEQEGGTQKA
+4575 
-4587 VKFLRE
+4587 
-4593 LMREEDDADTK
+4593 DT
-4604 REYQECIDVL
+4604 RNRHHYD
-4614 LDEKSW
+4614 
-4620 GERKGHRYI
+4620 
-4629 VEIPDNDGTN
+4629 VEIPQNNGTN
-4639 YLDEMKTLPKPLRR
+4639 YIEEDAVPTNEQVEMICSAIRTEQGKEKVRNLCKDGINGRDLYRWLRDER
-4653 KIAAAVRELPGEP
+4653 
-4666 MPSVKYVNYTGGWR
+4666 
-4680 QLADMIERN
+4680 
-4689 QWAYLE
+4689 
-4695 IRDRLFNA
+4695 
-4703 FGGYPIDSEKRLSKL
+4703 FGSAEQTSLSLSEA
-4718 MSSLGFV
+4718 GFV
-4725 GVHYDGRRDGECYVI
+4725 GIHYDGRMDGECYVI

-4754 SITEKDPVK
+4754 SITEKDPLK
-4763 RWEAENPKPKAKE
+4763 RWEAENPKPEAKE
-4776 DEPTID
+4776 GEPTID

-4807 YDHETYDGVLFSM
+4807 YDHAEYDGVLFST
-4820 TPPVTGETLGD
+4820 TPPFTGETIGD
-4831 VATSARQR
+4831 LYAGARQR

-4876 DIKSLRRAMRL
+4876 DIRALRKAAAMQADLDRSQVEALLDLTNQLIQVQWGGGSDNPAYQPQTMATIIQQVRNAIGKADISEEVGKIEDYLVHAQRVAAKNQWDKLRRTPF
-4887 QSNLD
+4887 
-4892 KKQVEELL
+4892 E
-4900 HLYQSLIESTSEWAK
+4900 
-4915 PGDMPETTGMI
+4915 
-4926 FKNIVESIGKE
+4926 
-4937 DITEQINNIMV
+4937 
-4948 YLSAAQR
+4948 
-4955 TAARNQWYK
+4955 
-4964 LRTTE
+4964 
-4969 LKKLN
+4969 KLN

-4982 KVAVQGQ
+4982 KVAIQGQ
-4989 HAIQALNE
+4989 HALKALNE
-4997 ALSKENGL
+4997 ALNSRMTVEQLEEDISLLYQKI
-5005 TLKDLVGDA
+5005 
-5014 ETGDEGLIGRMMEE
+5014 DEATDESLRTQYTGRM
-5028 EDKATTESLKLE
+5028 
-5040 YKGKW
+5040 
-5045 IGYTLAAQHM
+5045 IGYETARQHL
-5055 ERMEQLN
+5055 ERLEELMQERQQLRN
-5062 SERKELEAD
+5062 ELEASRT
-5071 KRAAENNEHL
+5071 KKELSPAARRELEASIKEELRDNN
-5081 KPFVKAELI
+5081 
-5090 ERLRQ
+5090 LRQ
-5095 ALVDNDIA
+5095 AEAYTQSVRDLQEYVSGQTDIA
-5103 KADAYMQSTTDLQD
+5103 KNFIEQQRQRTEIIRGYAAKDL
-5117 YVTMQT
+5117 
-5123 ERAKNFLQHLEEW
+5123 EGA
-5136 SRRIRNMAAED
+5136 S
-5147 LSGVQAD
+5147 AD
-5154 PLGKDRKKSKVLA
+5154 PHRTNEKQSGWRKIWDAFASPIR
-5167 DLSDWQFSTARD
+5167 DL
-5179 MQSLLRFLG
+5179 QSLLRLTG
-5188 RNTPDGK
+5188 LHAPDGE
-5195 GALYNHYFYGYQ
+5195 GYLYNHFM
-5207 RAADTE
+5207 RNWTDAADKE
-5213 FKGIMEATDTMGKKV
+5213 RQGIVAAQKTLDAKISELTNGK
-5228 AEIFG
+5228 
-5233 KGYKTFEDVGKLCRQ
+5233 YKTWEEAARDIKSKSHNKLSVSLWTGK
-5248 ESKRLKLELKDV
+5248 
-5260 FDGVNNVDIP
+5260 FDGAQPVYEDRP
-5270 ISVDNALYIY
+5270 IDAGNALYIY
-5280 AVSKMDDGMDKLLA
+5280 AVNKMNDGRMKLTA
-5294 MNISREDVANLI
+5294 MNITDQKVRDLANQVKEMFGQEILDV
-5306 KDIDPR
+5306 
-5312 LIELVDWVQ
+5312 VDWVQ
-5321 NEFFVNLRNR
+5321 REFFSELRNR
-5331 YNPTHESLY
+5331 YNPTHEALF
-5340 GAPMDKIENY
+5340 GAPMDAIENY

-5355 ARGSLQK
+5355 NASARQK
-5362 NVDVAE
+5362 DE
-5368 DENDASRLLPGT
+5368 DITEPDDDTSRLLSGT
-5380 STGAIKRRTKNAKP
+5380 STGAIKRRKRNSLP
-5394 LDILAAGFL
+5394 LD
-5403 TETVRHITQMEKW
+5403 VRNADFFQEVIRHVAQMERW
-5416 NAFAQWTRDTNIL
+5416 NAFAQWTRDSNIL
-5429 LSDIMFRERVKALNS
+5429 FSDIDFRNKIKNMDT
-5444 YIYGENGDVYAAL
+5444 IYGKGDKLYTYM
-5457 KKAMQMANGTYKSAK
+5457 KKAFQTAVGVYKPQSDIFS
-5472 ESGSTFTLN
+5472 EMTLN
-5481 VAKGATSAK
+5481 LAKGVTSAK
-5490 INFRVWT
+5490 INFRVFT
-5497 AMKQIASHPAVIP
+5497 ALKQLASF
-5510 YLTNAAAWKEY
+5510 
-5521 GKIMVNPYQAL
+5521 
-5532 YGARQWALETLP
+5532 P
-5544 AFQKRIS
+5544 AFFTYMTESGFVKSYMSSWAHPHDTMKWAKANLPSFEKRVS

-5561 RRAGDWEW
+5561 QRSTDWEW
-5569 QRKILEASAKYG
+5569 NKRMLEFSQKYG
-5581 MFSNMYVDTL
+5581 MYANVLFDTL
-5591 TCAHIAKVA
+5591 TCATGAKAV
-5600 YESTKADLLSKGY
+5600 YESRLAEYKKKGY
-5613 TEEQATEKALLE
+5613 STAVAESRARQDAEQ
-5625 AEIAFNTSQQSSESG
+5625 AFNTSQQSSEG
-5640 YMAPVQSD
+5640 AYMAPVQMD
-5648 RTWNTVVHTVF
+5648 RNIITAALTVF
-5659 RVSPIQYTREWLY
+5659 RTSPIQYTRNCFYHARNLIRKRGKGTKESMINFRTGQYIADGLTEEQARQAAEKDY
-5672 YGRNIGRKMKKG
+5672 NKSVARDIVGMVVYGALLGILW
-5684 AKERMVDSRMR
+5684 RMVGS
-5695 FYMLDGLSREQA
+5695 L
-5707 QKAAESDYR
+5707 
-5716 KALAKD
+5716 
-5722 IAGFTV
+5722 
-5728 YGWLMNAVWRLM
+5728 
-5740 AAVPYLL
+5740 PYLIA
-5747 LGDDDDEKKKLIKRA
+5747 GDDDDEKKKILKNAVTGGAIVQ
-5762 MTWGFYASPITGL
+5762 PVTGL
-5775 FWGGALESALDR
+5775 LGGGIVESAID
-5787 GDVAELFDKEMPI
+5787 GY
-5800 TSDIVKAARLI
+5800 
-5811 KGGKAAEVASASLN
+5811 G
-5825 VLVQSTIGFDIAQF
+5825 
-5839 TENIA
+5839 NIA
-5844 DAVIAVKSDQDMSNF
+5844 DMFSPELPFTQDLKKAFDNIGNDKYAEAASQALSVMMQSATGFDPNTVADLITRTVTTLDSDAKLEAAQKAWQITGAVLSIPQSQYEQIMLDDLVKAGKGIDMSNTF
-5859 KKARLVA
+5859 GKR
-5866 QSLMSVPKSQW
+5866 
-5877 EQVLIDKAVEDAPK
+5877 
-5891 QSNGAWTKYKFQS
+5891 KFEPI
-5904 VYDKY
+5904 YDKY
-5909 LEDYIEYYSVHQA
+5909 LSDFTTNREVRTA
-5922 PLTFWAR
+5922 PLTWYLR
-5929 GEENEQKMRE
+5929 SDEQAQK
-5939 NAEKKYRKLLR
+5939 AEASAERRFRKLLK
-5950 ERGIDKDVLPN
+5950 ERGLNDLPDTKD
-5961 TKASRD
+5961 SRD
-5967 KKRR
+5967 KKKR